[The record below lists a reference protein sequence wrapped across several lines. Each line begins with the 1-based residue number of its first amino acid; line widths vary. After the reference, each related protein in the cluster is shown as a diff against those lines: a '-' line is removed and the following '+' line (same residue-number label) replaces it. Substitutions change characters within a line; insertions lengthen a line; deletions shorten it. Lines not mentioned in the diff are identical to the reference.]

1 MDPCSLV
8 LSIHLHVS
16 TNQVRE
22 SIWKQI
28 LVFIKI
34 GISLVKYNEI
44 DFEQGTLFNMKKDP
58 FEIKNL
64 MEAPTNFHLK
74 LARFSFLYCSLIGQ
88 KFWLKSIENPR
99 SQSDTKMDA
108 SWIGW

>member
-1 MDPCSLV
+1 MRISHLFSLA
-8 LSIHLHVS
+8 LSIHLHVAA
-16 TNQVRE
+16 NQLRE
-22 SIWKQI
+22 SILNQI

-74 LARFSFLYCSLIGQ
+74 LARFSFL
-88 KFWLKSIENPR
+88 
-99 SQSDTKMDA
+99 
-108 SWIGW
+108 